1 MCSYEK
7 HVCVYERDILY
18 KRYVFCPQMMTFIH
32 NLTLITMKSVYKNR
46 ATNRRMQEVSTILV
60 AHIWRKKNEHWSLP
74 KSQEERL
81 MFVKLALVFFT
92 QKKGNETDFFSTYCF
107 N

>member
-1 MCSYEK
+1 
-7 HVCVYERDILY
+7 
-18 KRYVFCPQMMTFIH
+18 
-32 NLTLITMKSVYKNR
+32 MKSVYKNR

-60 AHIWRKKNEHWSLP
+60 AHISRKKNEHWSLP